1 MSEKINTGAL
11 ILGIFIML
19 GLGILGWQLAS
30 AAVKYKS
37 FEITVNVK
45 GLSEREYPAD
55 IVIWPVQFSMAD
67 NSIPALY
74 AGLEK
79 NVDMIRSFLISN
91 GLEESEI
98 SVSVPTINDAYANLY
113 GGGDRPEFRYAS
125 RQAVTVY
132 SSKVDKVRE
141 IMTKTADLG
150 KEGLVLTGNN
160 YDSQV
165 EYIFTRLNEVKPQ
178 MIEEATKA
186 AREVAQKFAE
196 DSGSRLGKIK
206 NASQGQFS
214 ISARD
219 NNNPHIKSV
228 RVVSTV
234 EYYLS
239 D

>member
-1 MSEKINTGAL
+1 MNGKTDSAAF

-30 AAVKYKS
+30 AALKYKS
-37 FEITVNVK
+37 FERTVAVK

-55 IVIWPVQFSMAD
+55 VVIWTLKFSVAEND
-67 NSIPALY
+67 ITKLY
-74 AGLEK
+74 IEMER
-79 NVDMIRSFLISN
+79 NVSKIKAFLLNN
-91 GLEESEI
+91 GLNESEI
-98 SVSVPTINDAYANLY
+98 SVSVPAISDVYANQY
-113 GGGDRPEFRYAS
+113 GTDRRPEYRYTS

-132 SSKVDKVRE
+132 SSKVESVRSL
-141 IMTKTADLG
+141 MTQTGELG
-150 KEGLVLTGNN
+150 KEGLVLTGNE
-160 YDSQV
+160 YEAPA

-186 AREVAQKFAE
+186 AREVAQKFAG

-206 NASQGQFS
+206 SASQGQFT

-219 NNNPHIKSV
+219 TNNPHIKSL

>member
-1 MSEKINTGAL
+1 MNGKTNSAAL

-30 AAVKYKS
+30 ATIKYKS
-37 FEITVNVK
+37 FERTVYVK

-55 IVIWPVQFSMAD
+55 IVLWTLKFSVAEND
-67 NSIPALY
+67 ITKLY
-74 AGLEK
+74 TEMEK
-79 NVDMIRSFLISN
+79 NISKIKVFLLDN
-91 GLEESEI
+91 GIDESEI
-98 SVSVPTINDAYANLY
+98 SVSIPAIYDVYANQY
-113 GGGDRPEFRYAS
+113 GTDRRPEFRYTA

-132 SSKVDKVRE
+132 STKVEAVRSL
-141 IMTKTADLG
+141 MTQTGELG
-150 KEGLVLTGNN
+150 KEGLVLTGNE
-160 YDSQV
+160 YEAPA
-165 EYIFTRLNEVKPQ
+165 EYIFTRLNEIKPQ

-206 NASQGQFS
+206 SASQGQVT
-214 ISARD
+214 ITERD
-219 NNNPHIKSV
+219 SNNPHIKSV